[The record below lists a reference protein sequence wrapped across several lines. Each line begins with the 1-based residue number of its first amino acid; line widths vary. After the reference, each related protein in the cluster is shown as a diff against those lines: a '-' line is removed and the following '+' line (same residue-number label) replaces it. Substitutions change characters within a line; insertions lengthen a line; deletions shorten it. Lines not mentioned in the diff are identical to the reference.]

1 MIKEDFLSHFFQHL
15 KHYQGIISGCVFLI
29 IYAAEH
35 VFPERKS
42 IIDHKHD
49 LFNLLI
55 GALDFV
61 LIFFTGLYFN
71 KLLNWA
77 ETNQIGLMNQF
88 ALSALLKIA
97 VEFIL
102 IDLFMYWWHR
112 VNHELSFLWLF
123 HKFHHKDEK
132 MAASTVLRFH
142 PVELFISSVVKTFI
156 FILLGIHSWTVIF
169 YGIILFA
176 VITLHH
182 SNVFITDKA
191 DLFLRN
197 FIASPK
203 MHRIHHSR
211 IKNETNS
218 NYGSVFPYW
227 DKVFRT
233 YIKTPSKPVEFGI
246 D

>member
-1 MIKEDFLSHFFQHL
+1 MITKDFLSHFFQHL

-29 IYAAEH
+29 IYVAEH
-35 VFPERKS
+35 LFPERKK

-55 GALDFV
+55 GAFDVV
-61 LIFFTGLYFN
+61 LIFFTGIIFN
-71 KLLNWA
+71 KFINWA
-77 ETNQIGLMNQF
+77 EANHIGLMNQF
-88 ALSALLKIA
+88 ALNELIKIV

-112 VNHELSFLWLF
+112 ANHELPFLWFF

-132 MAASTVLRFH
+132 MSTSTVLRFH
-142 PVELFISSVVKTFI
+142 PGELIMSFLVKTVI
-156 FILLGIHSWTVIF
+156 FVLLGIHSWIIIF
-169 YGIILFA
+169 YGIILFV
-176 VITLHH
+176 VITFHH
-182 SNVFITDKA
+182 SNLFISDKV
-191 DLFLRN
+191 DFFLRN

-203 MHRIHHSR
+203 MHRIHHSK
-211 IKNETNS
+211 IKSETNS

-227 DKVFRT
+227 DKIFRT